1 MLMMVLTFYLMK
13 LPWLAGDEKL
23 LIWATSAVKFSFRE
37 VPASEDFAFINT
49 SYDLHLIDRYDDF
62 GFPVG
67 NQPITDRDKLA
78 TLLRM
83 INAGETKP
91 SYVIIDIHFVD
102 TTAFDGALLA
112 ELEAMDNVILS
123 SHINE
128 AGSFEAPLFQGIN
141 YGLSDYV
148 IGSVFDGI
156 YKYQL
161 IHHDSLKL
169 LPLRVHEAL
178 SGDKAQ
184 SLGPFVRIGDRW
196 TTNNFIMNYRLLQ
209 KDIQDLEAGFN
220 PINMGE
226 LLYLTDEDVQDF
238 VAGKIVVIGD
248 FFENDMHET
257 IFEISAGPLILVN
270 AFLTI
275 KNGDTSVNVFFFLLM
290 ILFYAYL
297 SYLVFYDG
305 DMIENWIRKHSSKK
319 ISRFFMGF
327 ASYFLIL
334 TLFSILC
341 FALFNVHINIFFIAA
356 AFWVLDRI
364 VSIVA
369 FGPSSSK

>member
-1 MLMMVLTFYLMK
+1 MMALTFYLMK

-23 LIWATSAVKFSFRE
+23 LIWGTSAAKFSFRE
-37 VPASEDFAFINT
+37 VPESKDFAFINT
-49 SYDLHLIDRYDDF
+49 SYDLQLIDRFDDF

-83 INAGETKP
+83 INAGEAKP

-102 TTAFDGALLA
+102 TTAFDAALLA
-112 ELEAMDNVILS
+112 ELQAMDNVILS

-128 AGSFEAPLFQGIN
+128 GGIFEAPLFSEIN

-169 LPLRVHEAL
+169 LPLKVHESL
-178 SGDKAQ
+178 SGTGVQK
-184 SLGPFVRIGDRW
+184 LGPFVKIGDRW

-220 PINMGE
+220 PVNMGE
-226 LLYLTDEDVQDF
+226 LLYLTEEDVQDF
-238 VAGKIVVIGD
+238 VAEKIVVIGD

-270 AFLTI
+270 AYLTI
-275 KNGDTSVNVFFFLLM
+275 KHGDTTINIFFFLLM

-305 DMIENWIRKHSSKK
+305 DMIENWIRKHSSRK

-356 AFWVLDRI
+356 AFWVVDRI
-364 VSIVA
+364 VSMVV
-369 FGPSSSK
+369 FRPSSTK